1 MNLSSKIVAVIQN
14 GKTTKIVAKMVKT
27 KLYDGLFNSSNIT
40 QNGKIYDGLFN
51 FPKYYCNQKFGSSDH
66 ELPIFWVNT

>member
-1 MNLSSKIVAVIQN
+1 
-14 GKTTKIVAKMVKT
+14 MVKT

-51 FPKYYCNQKFGSSDH
+51 FPKYYCNQKFGLSDH